1 MTARLFAAMGLACFG
16 LLLGG
21 GAAAAP
27 PLLIGPPV
35 SAQAFAVQVIAP
47 DGTVA
52 AATPQAEAP
61 PPGAVPSAGFAYPFD
76 GSIVSADSTS
86 ATVSASEVDG
96 TAAARSEL
104 QNLALF
110 GGEITVSE
118 VRAAVSSAATIGDL
132 SDSTVTNLI
141 VFGTSVSE
149 PTPNLEIPLADW
161 GSMTVLRESTSQS
174 EGFVPA
180 WHGTVTALVV
190 QLDREH
196 LGLPGGSTIRI
207 GFSDASARAPTPA
220 GATTNTTTTTTQQ
233 ASAPKSNSPKTVAS
247 GKGQPKSQ
255 KPLIATGASIGVRAG
270 DVRRPKQKGRG
281 LPIRTEIPVV
291 TPKLTSGGY
300 VFPVYG
306 PSGYGDTF
314 GAPRGDVSGGWH
326 HGDDIFAPLGA
337 PILAV
342 ANGTVFSVGWNDVGG
357 YRLWLRD
364 RGGNEFYYAHLSAYT
379 TLAVNGRHVQA
390 GDVVG
395 FVGNTGDA
403 EGTPFHLHFE
413 VHPVSLLFLG
423 YDGAVNPTK
432 YLDAWKRVE
441 DVRILPAVP
450 FSTVGGAEA
459 SSAPTPG
466 AILLQSTDISTAN
479 GLDPGSL
486 TRAMNAAATIDVTK
500 PSVAEL
506 PVPLPVLDRA

>member
-1 MTARLFAAMGLACFG
+1 MTARLSAALGSACLGLV
-16 LLLGG
+16 LGG

-35 SAQAFAVQVIAP
+35 SAQASAVQVLAP
-47 DGTVA
+47 DGTVSGS
-52 AATPQAEAP
+52 TPRAEAP
-61 PPGAVPSAGFAYPFD
+61 PPVAVSPAPFVYPSD

-86 ATVSASEVDG
+86 ASVSTSAADG
-96 TAAARSEL
+96 TAAALAEL
-104 QNLALF
+104 QNVSLF
-110 GGEITVSE
+110 GGEITVSG

-132 SDSTVTNLI
+132 SDSTITNLI

-161 GSMTVLRESTSQS
+161 GTLTALRESTSQNQ
-174 EGFVPA
+174 GLMPA

-190 QLDREH
+190 HLDRDH
-196 LGLPGGSTIRI
+196 RGLPAGSTIRI
-207 GFSDASARAPTPA
+207 GFSDASARAPEPA
-220 GATTNTTTTTTQQ
+220 ATTTTTTTQR
-233 ASAPKSNSPKTVAS
+233 ASEPKSTSRRIAPS
-247 GKGQPKSQ
+247 RKGRRRNQRPG
-255 KPLIATGASIGVRAG
+255 IAAGASIEVLVRPD
-270 DVRRPKQKGRG
+270 DVPRTKQNGEM
-281 LPIRTEIPVV
+281 PIQTAVPDLA
-291 TPKLTSGGY
+291 PKLTAGRY

-314 GAPRGDVSGGWH
+314 GAPRGDISGGWH
-326 HGDDIFAPLGA
+326 HGDDIFAALGA

-342 ANGTVFSVGWNDVGG
+342 ADGTVFSVGWNDVGG

-379 TLAVNGRHVQA
+379 ALAVNGRQVQA
-390 GDVVG
+390 GDVLG
-395 FVGNTGDA
+395 FVGSTGDA

-413 VHPVSLLFLG
+413 VHPVSMLFLG

-432 YLDAWKRVE
+432 YLDAWKRLE

-450 FSTVGGAEA
+450 FSALGGAQA

-466 AILLQSTDISTAN
+466 AILLQTTDISTAN

-486 TRAMNAAATIDVTK
+486 TRAMNAPAATIDVTK
-500 PSVAEL
+500 PRVAEL

>member
-1 MTARLFAAMGLACFG
+1 MTARFSAAVGLAG
-16 LLLGG
+16 LGLVLG
-21 GAAAAP
+21 GAAAATP

-47 DGTVA
+47 DGTVTA
-52 AATPQAEAP
+52 GTPQAEAP
-61 PPGAVPSAGFAYPFD
+61 PPATLSPAPFAYPFD
-76 GSIVSADSTS
+76 GSIVSADSAF
-86 ATVSASEVDG
+86 ATVSASAVDG

-104 QNLALF
+104 ENVSLF
-110 GGEITVSE
+110 GGEITVSA

-132 SDSTVTNLI
+132 SDSTITNLI

-149 PTPNLEIPLADW
+149 PAPNLEIPLADW
-161 GSMTVLRESTSQS
+161 GGLTVLRESTSQS
-174 EGFVPA
+174 QGFVPA
-180 WHGTVTALVV
+180 WQGTVTGLVV
-190 QLDREH
+190 HLDRDH
-196 LGLPGGSTIRI
+196 LGLPAGSTIRI
-207 GFSDASARAPTPA
+207 GYSDASARSPE
-220 GATTNTTTTTTQQ
+220 TTTTTTTTTTQS
-233 ASAPKSNSPKTVAS
+233 ASAPESKSRKAVPS
-247 GKGQPKSQ
+247 GKARRKSQ
-255 KPLIATGASIGVRAG
+255 GPLIAAGASIGVRAG
-270 DVRRPKQKGRG
+270 DVSRPREQGG
-281 LPIRTEIPVV
+281 LPVETAVPVL
-291 TPKLTSGGY
+291 TPKLTAGGY

-306 PSGYGDTF
+306 PSAYGDTF

-337 PILAV
+337 PVLAV

-379 TLAVNGRHVQA
+379 TLAVNGRHVKA
-390 GDVVG
+390 GDVLA

-403 EGTPFHLHFE
+403 QGTPFHLHFE

-432 YLDAWKRVE
+432 YLDAWKRLE

-450 FSTVGGAEA
+450 FSTPGGATA
-459 SSAPTPG
+459 TSAPTPG
-466 AILLQSTDISTAN
+466 AILLRSTDISTAS

-486 TRAMNAAATIDVTK
+486 TRAMNAPATIEVTK

-506 PVPLPVLDRA
+506 PVPLPVLDRS